1 MMKKNYNVTGPAR
14 KEMAKVVGQAV
25 GITPVYMKMPTC
37 AYKVEGILINRNG
50 ELMWDENTDEATIQK
65 VMEALASAGYTA
77 EAEAENPATEEA
89 QPEAEAETEEQQEAA
104 EEAPQEAT
112 EGEKAAEQEPVELT
126 VSVPAT
132 RHTGNSLRNLIN
144 LIYTRAGLI
153 NKALGTSLSAQQGLV
168 DSLGENEGLR
178 TAEDFRKA
186 LAAYEDEHGPA
197 LSGIT
202 FTPEEISFSSL
213 PETTDPDRLKAFT
226 ELTAM
231 MNKQALDQKR
241 IQAKVVNEE
250 NEKYALRIWLTR
262 LGMNGAE
269 YKTTRKILMENLSG
283 HSAFR
288 TEAEKERWTQRQAER
303 KEAARA
309 AREVTEA

>member
-1 MMKKNYNVTGPAR
+1 MMKKNYNVTGPER
-14 KEMAKVVGQAV
+14 KEMAQVVGKAV

-37 AYKVEGILINRNG
+37 AYAISNILINRNG
-50 ELMWDENTDEATIQK
+50 ELMWDERTDDDTIQK

-77 EAEAENPATEEA
+77 EEEAATEEA
-89 QPEAEAETEEQQEAA
+89 QPEAAAETEEQQEAA
-104 EEAPQEAT
+104 EEAATEAT
-112 EGEKAAEQEPVELT
+112 EGETAADPEPVELT
-126 VSVPAT
+126 VSVPVT
-132 RHTGNSLRNLIN
+132 RHTGNSLRNLVN

-153 NKALGTSLSAQQGLV
+153 NKALGTGFIAEQGLV
-168 DSLGENEGLR
+168 DALGENEGLR

-202 FTPEEISFSSL
+202 ITPEEISFFSL
-213 PETTDPDRLKAFT
+213 PKTSDSDRLKAFT
-226 ELTAM
+226 ELVAM

-241 IQAKVVNEE
+241 IQAKAVNEE

-288 TEAEKERWTQRQAER
+288 TEAEKERWAQRQAER

>member
-37 AYKVEGILINRNG
+37 AYAISNILINRNG
-50 ELMWDENTDEATIQK
+50 ELMWDERTDDDTIQK

-77 EAEAENPATEEA
+77 EEEAATEEA
-89 QPEAEAETEEQQEAA
+89 QPEAAAETEEQQEAA
-104 EEAPQEAT
+104 EEAATEAT
-112 EGEKAAEQEPVELT
+112 EGETAADPEPVELT
-126 VSVPAT
+126 VSVPTA
-132 RHTGNSLRNLIN
+132 RHTGNSLRNLVN

-153 NKALGTSLSAQQGLV
+153 NKALGTGFAAEQGLV
-168 DSLGENEGLR
+168 DALGENEGLR

-202 FTPEEISFSSL
+202 ITPEEISFSSL

-241 IQAKVVNEE
+241 IQAKAVNEE

-288 TEAEKERWTQRQAER
+288 TEAEKERWTQRQAEKR
-303 KEAARA
+303 EAARA